1 MKGVAIMKIT
11 RPALRYHGGKWK
23 LAPWIIGHIPP
34 HKVYTEVYGGGA
46 SVLLRKQRTHTE
58 VYNDLD
64 GEVVNVFRV
73 LRNPSQARELVRLLT
88 LTPYSREEY
97 EGSYLLDGDPIE
109 MARRTVV
116 RSFMGFGNVATTAN
130 SGFRSGSRLSGASAA
145 ADWARLPQ
153 ALEAIVE
160 RMRGVTVE
168 HRPAIDV
175 LRQYDNAAALHYVD
189 PPYLKSTRNSS
200 ASGGNVY
207 RHEMTDDEHVELATV
222 LHELDG
228 AVILSGYASPLYAEL
243 YADWRTVTRS
253 AHADSGAER
262 TEVLWLSPHCL
273 NQQPQLFVTEPQP

>member
-1 MKGVAIMKIT
+1 MGVVGAAMTKPT
-11 RPALRYHGGKWK
+11 RPLLRYHGGKWK
-23 LAPWIIGHIPP
+23 LAPWILSHFPP
-34 HKVYTEVYGGGA
+34 HKMYTEVYGGGG
-46 SVLLRKQRTHTE
+46 SVLLRKPRTHTE

-73 LRNPSQARELVRLLT
+73 LRNPSQARELVRLLM

-97 EGSYLLDGDPIE
+97 EVSYLFDGDPIE
-109 MARRTVV
+109 LARRTVV

-160 RMRGVTVE
+160 RMRGVTIE
-168 HRPAIDV
+168 NRPAIDV

-207 RHEMTDDEHVELATV
+207 RYEMTDDEHGELAAV
-222 LHELDG
+222 LHDMDG
-228 AVILSGYASPLYAEL
+228 AIVLSGYASPLYTEM

-253 AHADSGAER
+253 AHADSGADR
-262 TEVLWLSPHCL
+262 TEVLWISP
-273 NQQPQLFVTEPQP
+273 NAVVRPQFALELTP

>member
-1 MKGVAIMKIT
+1 MSIT

-23 LAPWIIGHIPP
+23 LAPWILSHFPP

-46 SVLLRKQRTHTE
+46 SVLLRKRRTHTE

-73 LRNPSQARELVRLLT
+73 LRNPSHARELVRLLT

-130 SGFRSGSRLSGASAA
+130 SGFRSGSRLGGASAA

-168 HRPAIDV
+168 NRPALDV

-189 PPYLKSTRNSS
+189 PPYVKSTRNSKMR
-200 ASGGNVY
+200 GGNVY
-207 RHEMTDDEHVELATV
+207 RHEMTDDEHAELAAV
-222 LHELDG
+222 LHGLEG
-228 AVILSGYASPLYAEL
+228 AVVLSGYACPLYAEL
-243 YADWRTVTRS
+243 YADWRTVTK
-253 AHADSGAER
+253 AAYADSGAER

-273 NQQPQLFVTEPQP
+273 DAKPMLFDMAVQP